1 MESIQLLN
9 ISPNQLAELI
19 DSKVS
24 ISLQNLKN
32 ELLNKEANDDL
43 LTREEAAAFLKINLS
58 TLWSWQQ
65 KGKIKAYGITGSRRY
80 YKRSELLEA
89 MQLVKK

>member
-19 DSKVS
+19 DNKVS
-24 ISLQNLKN
+24 VSLQNLKN
-32 ELLNKEANDDL
+32 ELLNKDANEDL

-58 TLWSWQQ
+58 TLWHYQK
-65 KGKIKAYGITGSRRY
+65 KGKINAYGITGSRRY